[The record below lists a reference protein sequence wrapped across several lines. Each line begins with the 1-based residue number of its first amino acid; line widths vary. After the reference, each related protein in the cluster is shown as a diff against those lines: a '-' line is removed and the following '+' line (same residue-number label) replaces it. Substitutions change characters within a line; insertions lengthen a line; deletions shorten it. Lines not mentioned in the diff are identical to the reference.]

1 MQDLDFWYS
10 TELTYD
16 VFLEQWLVASCDKNG
31 NVIDGGI
38 YSKHDKKADALHEAQ
53 GYFDSKRCQIL
64 AVHKKNGR
72 LNHKLCDFYADDELE
87 RPASQDAAPD
97 DDLLTVAKAYV
108 NGTTEYRGADY
119 EKDTLQESIYIEL
132 NINDFDFLWESA
144 QGACFWDEDQ
154 AGRFEIV
161 RPDGL
166 DHDAK
171 IPEKSGWMMYWFG
184 EMASRSDALL
194 AYRIILAAGYRAF
207 LLWDTADSE
216 IYSFAL
222 QNMGWVILTDYKR
235 DSQ

>member
-72 LNHKLCDFYADDELE
+72 LNHRLCDFYADDELE

-132 NINDFDFLWESA
+132 DINDFNFLWSTA
-144 QGACFWDEDQ
+144 MDAFFWDEDQ
-154 AGRFEIV
+154 AERFEIV

-166 DHDAK
+166 DPDAE
-171 IPEKSGWMMYWFG
+171 IPEKSGWMMYWLG
-184 EMASRSDALL
+184 DMTSRADALL

-207 LLWDTADSE
+207 LLWDCADPE
-216 IYSFAL
+216 PTLVDPLYNL
-222 QNMGWVILTDYKR
+222 GWVILTDYRR
-235 DSQ
+235 DS